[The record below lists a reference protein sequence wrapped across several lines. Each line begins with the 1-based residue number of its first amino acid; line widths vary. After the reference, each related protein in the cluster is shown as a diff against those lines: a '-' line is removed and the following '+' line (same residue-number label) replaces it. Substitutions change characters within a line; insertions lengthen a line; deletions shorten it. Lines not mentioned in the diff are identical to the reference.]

1 MLQYFSA
8 ITHPNIDP
16 VLITLGSLQIHWY
29 GIAYVVGIL
38 FGWWY
43 ARKLCATP
51 TLWHKSNPPIRPEQ
65 VDDFLIWAV
74 IGIIAGGRVGYVL
87 FYDLPTYLQNPL
99 SAVAIWQGGM
109 SFHGGLIGII
119 AAMILFARKHGF
131 SPFSLFDI
139 IAASAGPGIFFGRTA
154 NFINAELYGKPSDLP
169 WAVIFPGTDG
179 IPRHPSQLYEG
190 LLEGALV
197 FVILAI
203 LIWKMKAL
211 ARPGL
216 AGGAF
221 LLIYALGRIAVEL
234 VRLPDPQIG
243 YLAGGW
249 LTMGM
254 ILSLPVAIGGC
265 WVMATSRRRQEKTPS
280 ANP

>member
-8 ITHPNIDP
+8 LTHPNIDP
-16 VLITLGSLQIHWY
+16 VLISLGPVQIHWY
-29 GIAYVVGIL
+29 GAAYVAGIL

-51 TLWHKSNPPIRPEQ
+51 ALWHKSSPPIRPEQ

-74 IGIIAGGRVGYVL
+74 IGIIAGGRIGYVL
-87 FYDLPTYLQNPL
+87 FYDLPNYLQNPL

-139 IAASAGPGIFFGRTA
+139 IAASAGPGIFLGRTA

-169 WAVIFPGTDG
+169 WAVVFPGTDG
-179 IPRHPSQLYEG
+179 VPRHPSQLYEG

-197 FVILAI
+197 FIILAI
-203 LIWKMKAL
+203 LIWGMKAL

-216 AGGAF
+216 VGGAF
-221 LLIYALGRIAVEL
+221 LLIYALGRIAVEF

-254 ILSLPVAIGGC
+254 ILSVPVALGGC
-265 WVMATSRRRQEKTPS
+265 WVMATSRRRQKK
-280 ANP
+280 